1 MSRPKYLKGDCQHC
15 GEHIEFP
22 VESIGMTVD
31 CPHCG
36 QVTELLLALPPSE
49 PAAPRRWMVLAVVA
63 ILILIAGLVACV
75 AGLNYYNKVLRRI
88 EARRTAVSAQKATN
102 AVPGVAENAED
113 VTINVG
119 FQVSAIT
126 LEKAPDSS
134 LVYAVGTLK
143 NRANRQRFGV
153 RVELDLFDAAG
164 QKLGAAKDYQ
174 SVLEPNGEWR
184 FKALVVD
191 AKAVSAKVASI
202 KEDQ

>member
-15 GEHIEFP
+15 GGHLEFP

-36 QVTELLLALPPSE
+36 KATELMLAPPPAE
-49 PAAPRRWMVLAVVA
+49 PAAPRRWLVLAVAA
-63 ILILIAGLVACV
+63 ILILVVGLVVCIAC
-75 AGLNYYNKVLRRI
+75 LNYYQKVLARVA
-88 EARRTAVSAQKATN
+88 ARRAAVAAQAATN
-102 AVPGVAENAED
+102 AVPGAAENAED
-113 VTINVG
+113 VTLRVG

-153 RVELDLFDAAG
+153 RVELDLLDAAG
-164 QKLGAAKDYQ
+164 QNVGTAKDYQ

-191 AKAVSAKVASI
+191 AKTVAAKVASI